1 MHDFVVYA
9 EDTDFYG
16 HPWLSDTYFRLV
28 NAKVL
33 LEPHPQVA
41 PDDHIVDQAILASTK
56 QCGRDKWT
64 EIASSQI
71 RLLGK
76 TLAEEIDKQI
86 SEVGDAWHLCSSRL
100 TLSLRSPWVFSSKRD
115 MSGRQNGRWYRAWS
129 CIWKYRMFRI
139 LCCLTVITQ
148 GMSWELVNARLLGT

>member
-41 PDDHIVDQAILASTK
+41 PDDHIIDQAILASTE
-56 QCGRDKWT
+56 QCDRDK
-64 EIASSQI
+64 
-71 RLLGK
+71 
-76 TLAEEIDKQI
+76 
-86 SEVGDAWHLCSSRL
+86 
-100 TLSLRSPWVFSSKRD
+100 
-115 MSGRQNGRWYRAWS
+115 
-129 CIWKYRMFRI
+129 
-139 LCCLTVITQ
+139 
-148 GMSWELVNARLLGT
+148 